1 LAALPDGVH
10 IIVMAPHAII
20 IGMPMFIIVII
31 RWQHSMNMSFMA
43 SSIGIISHFMPV
55 GVMVQVILHI
65 IIAIGIMPPIIGI
78 MPPIISIMPPIDI
91 GIIVCIGIMPP
102 MMGIFI
108 GIMVDIGIP
117 AFIVW
122 LQTVSQILT
131 PVGGSPSAAHLRA
144 RGLASNEKIDTSNG
158 LVR

>member
-78 MPPIISIMPPIDI
+78 MPPIDI

-102 MMGIFI
+102 IMGIFI

-131 PVGGSPSAAHLRA
+131 PVGGSTSAAHLRA